1 MSRVPLNS
9 PVQQKKTG
17 TMLKLPNVR
26 RRRKPSNP
34 PKPETESTI
43 SEIATPAQ
51 DDDKVVVSAD
61 TITKLQKHKY
71 QSARKKLDE
80 WFIGKR
86 RVLFPLGLALG
97 VLASFFLLS
106 PLPPNLAVLL
116 EEYDLTSLS
125 LPGLEFEWDQIAQ
138 SISKSTPGNLW
149 AESKDFR
156 VGTELKEQGLEASH
170 PVILIPGIVSTGLE
184 SWTTSPEYRSYFRKR
199 LWGTTTMVR
208 AVLTDRDRWIAA
220 LMLDPDTGLD
230 PPGIKV
236 RAAQGLDAA
245 STFMPGKGFAL
256 PLKAAF
262 LPRGVALRILDLII
276 ENLAVIN
283 YDTNNLYMAAYDWRL
298 SYYNLEVRDGYFSRL
313 KAQVET
319 FKQGKKVVLVSH
331 SMGGTVVMV
340 GRTTQI
346 RSALVTHWPVTDL
359 FLDVVFVR
367 ECATL
372 SCVYYPNDL
381 YYSLKWVEAPSY
393 GNGGPNWVEDHIE
406 AFVNVAGTLLVSEVG
421 VPKAMAAFVSGEMRD
436 TVEVNPA
443 GAYGYS
449 RKGGLHQ
456 VRLYDLSRAHA
467 SQFFSRK
474 ERARLFRSWAG
485 SASMWI
491 KGGDAVWGTPAPF
504 ASSAGPTPTTNQTQT
519 QTQAQAE
526 TEPAPTYGAPDDP
539 PNASP
544 EDSHARFF
552 NFRASPPAEHVQSG
566 PGIPGNLS
574 AEQAGNWLLGNV
586 EEKWQKMMALNYSY
600 GFERDPEQLAKND
613 DDHTKFSNPLEV
625 RLPNAPSMRVYC
637 LYGHGK
643 PTERSYWYAASEFEH
658 EGSENATLE
667 EECAAEFDETR
678 VNSSCVTQKTPL
690 NMPLSRRNF
699 IDVAV
704 HNDTGVPKVKNGV
717 KIGEGDG
724 TVALLSLGAMCVEGW
739 KAGTRWNPHGVRVV
753 TQEMAHKPEPFDPRG
768 GQTTSDHIDIL
779 GSEALNL
786 AVLRIAAGR
795 GEDVEERFVSNIQDY
810 AKKIRWE

>member
-1 MSRVPLNS
+1 MFKVPNI
-9 PVQQKKTG
+9 
-17 TMLKLPNVR
+17 R
-26 RRRKPSNP
+26 RRGKTSTP
-34 PKPETESTI
+34 PAPETESTI
-43 SEIATPAQ
+43 SEAPNPTHG
-51 DDDKVVVSAD
+51 DEEVVVSVD

-86 RVLFPLGLALG
+86 RVLFPLGLGLG
-97 VLASFFLLS
+97 ILASFFLLS
-106 PLPPNLAVLL
+106 PLPPNIGLLL

-125 LPGLEFEWDQIAQ
+125 LPGLEFEWDQITQ
-138 SISKSTPGNLW
+138 SISKSGPGKLW
-149 AESKDFR
+149 AESKDFK
-156 VGTELKEQGLEASH
+156 VGTALKEQGLEASH
-170 PVILIPGIVSTGLE
+170 PMILVPGIVSTGLE

-208 AVLTDRDRWIAA
+208 AVLTDRDRWISA

-245 STFMPGKGFAL
+245 STFMPGKRYWIWS
-256 PLKAAF
+256 K
-262 LPRGVALRILDLII
+262 II

-283 YDTNNLYMAAYDWRL
+283 YDTNNLHMAAYDWRL

-319 FKQGKKVVLVSH
+319 FKQQQGKKVVLVSH
-331 SMGGTVVMV
+331 SMGGTVVMY
-340 GRTTQI
+340 
-346 RSALVTHWPVTDL
+346 
-359 FLDVVFVR
+359 F
-367 ECATL
+367 
-372 SCVYYPNDL
+372 
-381 YYSLKWVEAPSY
+381 LKWVEAPSH

-406 AFVNVAGTLLVSEVG
+406 AFVNVAGTLLG
-421 VPKAMAAFVSGEMRD
+421 VICAQPKAMAAFVSGEMRD

-443 GAYGYS
+443 GAYGYAG
-449 RKGGLHQ
+449 KGKL
-456 VRLYDLSRAHA
+456 RRAEIDYLPRAHKRK
-467 SQFFSRK
+467 FFSRK
-474 ERARLFRSWAG
+474 ERAKLFRSWAG

-491 KGGDAVWGTPAPF
+491 KGGDAVWGTPSPF
-504 ASSAGPTPTTNQTQT
+504 ASGTEPTPTTNDVQS
-519 QTQAQAE
+519 E
-526 TEPAPTYGAPDDP
+526 TEPAPVYGAPDDP
-539 PNASP
+539 PGISP

-552 NFRASPPAEHVQSG
+552 NFRASPPAAHVQSG

-586 EEKWQKMMALNYSY
+586 EEKWQKMMAMNYSY
-600 GFERDPEQLAKND
+600 GFERDPEQLAKNG

-625 RLPNAPSMRVYC
+625 ELPNAPSMRIYC
-637 LYGHGK
+637 LYGSGK
-643 PTERSYWYAASEFEH
+643 DTERSYWYAASEFEH
-658 EGSENATLE
+658 EGSDSAILG
-667 EECAAEFDETR
+667 EECAADLGESG
-678 VNSSCVTQKTPL
+678 VNSSCITQRTPL
-690 NMPLSRRNF
+690 DMPLSRRNF

-704 HNDTGVPKVKNGV
+704 HNETGVPKVKSGV

-739 KAGTRWNPHGVRVV
+739 KSGSKWNPHGIKVI
-753 TQEMAHKPEPFDPRG
+753 TQEMEHKPEPFDPRG

-795 GEDVEERFVSNIQDY
+795 GEDVEE
-810 AKKIRWE
+810 

>member
-1 MSRVPLNS
+1 MSSRVPLNS

-71 QSARKKLDE
+71 QSERDVYFSHWAWHVR
-80 WFIGKR
+80 
-86 RVLFPLGLALG
+86 LGQLLAPPTLLT
-97 VLASFFLLS
+97 LATSWSF
-106 PLPPNLAVLL
+106 

-170 PVILIPGIVSTGLE
+170 PVILIPGIVST

-245 STFMPGKGFAL
+245 ITTCGMSINGDQRSK
-256 PLKAAF
+256 
-262 LPRGVALRILDLII
+262 II

-298 SYYNLEVRDGYFSRL
+298 SYYNLEVRDGYFSRYGPHAGHAGQTN
-313 KAQVET
+313 K
-319 FKQGKKVVLVSH
+319 KQTKS
-331 SMGGTVVMV
+331 SS
-340 GRTTQI
+340 RNIQ
-346 RSALVTHWPVTDL
+346 
-359 FLDVVFVR
+359 
-367 ECATL
+367 
-372 SCVYYPNDL
+372 
-381 YYSLKWVEAPSY
+381 APSY
-393 GNGGPNWVEDHIE
+393 GNGGPNWVEVRRLVLLEDLNSYECQDHIE
-406 AFVNVAGTLLVSEVG
+406 AFVNVAGTLLTPRTAQGNGCICFWGNE
-421 VPKAMAAFVSGEMRD
+421 
-436 TVEVNPA
+436 
-443 GAYGYS
+443 GYRRGQSRGGLWLVDPCAWARADLKTLLFSS

-586 EEKWQKMMALNYSY
+586 EEKCKLCAESSGGLEIKWCTAL
-600 GFERDPEQLAKND
+600 Q
-613 DDHTKFSNPLEV
+613 
-625 RLPNAPSMRVYC
+625 SMRIYC

-704 HNDTGVPKVKNGV
+704 HNDTGVPKVSLWRVGWSRLGAICLGWAKSALDRRRL
-717 KIGEGDG
+717 GEGDG

>member
-1 MSRVPLNS
+1 
-9 PVQQKKTG
+9 
-17 TMLKLPNVR
+17 MLKLPNVR

-86 RVLFPLGLALG
+86 RVLFHWAWHVRLGQLLAPPTLLT
-97 VLASFFLLS
+97 LATSWK
-106 PLPPNLAVLL
+106 
-116 EEYDLTSLS
+116 EYDLTSLS

-262 LPRGVALRILDLII
+262 LPRGVALRILDLRFEMGIFLGMDPTLVMRGKLTR
-276 ENLAVIN
+276 N
-283 YDTNNLYMAAYDWRL
+283 
-298 SYYNLEVRDGYFSRL
+298 RL

-381 YYSLKWVEAPSY
+381 YHSLKWVEAPSY

-406 AFVNVAGTLLVSEVG
+406 AFVNVAGTLLGVVSFLATNLTLCPALTRLRVQ
-421 VPKAMAAFVSGEMRD
+421 PKAMAAFVSGEMRD

-443 GAYGYS
+443 GAYVLEKPVLFPQGTS
-449 RKGGLHQ
+449 EIIQKLGR
-456 VRLYDLSRAHA
+456 
-467 SQFFSRK
+467 
-474 ERARLFRSWAG
+474 EREYV
-485 SASMWI
+485 
-491 KGGDAVWGTPAPF
+491 DQ
-504 ASSAGPTPTTNQTQT
+504 GPTPTTNQTQT

-625 RLPNAPSMRVYC
+625 RLPNAP
-637 LYGHGK
+637 
-643 PTERSYWYAASEFEH
+643 RSYWYAASEFEH

>member
-1 MSRVPLNS
+1 
-9 PVQQKKTG
+9 
-17 TMLKLPNVR
+17 MLKLPNVR

-71 QSARKKLDE
+71 QSARKKLDPP
-80 WFIGKR
+80 
-86 RVLFPLGLALG
+86 VG

-245 STFMPGKGFAL
+245 STFMPGMEPTL
-256 PLKAAF
+256 VM
-262 LPRGVALRILDLII
+262 RGKL
-276 ENLAVIN
+276 
-283 YDTNNLYMAAYDWRL
+283 TKKQTK
-298 SYYNLEVRDGYFSRL
+298 SSSRNV
-313 KAQVET
+313 Q
-319 FKQGKKVVLVSH
+319 
-331 SMGGTVVMV
+331 
-340 GRTTQI
+340 
-346 RSALVTHWPVTDL
+346 PVTDL

-406 AFVNVAGTLLVSEVG
+406 AFVNVAGTLLGVVSFLATNLTLCPALTRLRVQ
-421 VPKAMAAFVSGEMRD
+421 PKAMAAFVSGEMRD

-443 GAYGYS
+443 GAYVLE
-449 RKGGLHQ
+449 K
-456 VRLYDLSRAHA
+456 
-467 SQFFSRK
+467 FFSRK

-519 QTQAQAE
+519 QIQPQAE

-600 GFERDPEQLAKND
+600 GFERDLEQLAKND

-625 RLPNAPSMRVYC
+625 RLPNAP
-637 LYGHGK
+637 
-643 PTERSYWYAASEFEH
+643 RSYWYAASEFEH

-667 EECAAEFDETR
+667 EECTAEFDETR

>member
-1 MSRVPLNS
+1 
-9 PVQQKKTG
+9 
-17 TMLKLPNVR
+17 MLKLPNVR

-71 QSARKKLDE
+71 QSARKKLDPP
-80 WFIGKR
+80 
-86 RVLFPLGLALG
+86 VG

-262 LPRGVALRILDLII
+262 LPRGVALRILDLRFEMGIFLGMDPTLVMRGKLTR
-276 ENLAVIN
+276 N
-283 YDTNNLYMAAYDWRL
+283 
-298 SYYNLEVRDGYFSRL
+298 RL

-381 YYSLKWVEAPSY
+381 YHSLKWVEAPSY

-406 AFVNVAGTLLVSEVG
+406 AFVNVAGTLLGVVSFLATNLTLCPALTRLRVQ
-421 VPKAMAAFVSGEMRD
+421 PKAMAAFVSGEMRD

-443 GAYGYS
+443 GAYVLE
-449 RKGGLHQ
+449 K
-456 VRLYDLSRAHA
+456 
-467 SQFFSRK
+467 FFSRK

-504 ASSAGPTPTTNQTQT
+504 ASSTGPTPTTGQT

-526 TEPAPTYGAPDDP
+526 TELAPTYGAPDDP

-625 RLPNAPSMRVYC
+625 RLPNAP
-637 LYGHGK
+637 
-643 PTERSYWYAASEFEH
+643 RSYWYAASEFEH

>member
-1 MSRVPLNS
+1 MN
-9 PVQQKKTG
+9 
-17 TMLKLPNVR
+17 NIR
-26 RRRKPSNP
+26 RRGKQSAPMT
-34 PKPETESTI
+34 PETESAI
-43 SEIATPAQ
+43 SEAPTPA
-51 DDDKVVVSAD
+51 DGDDKVVVSVD

-71 QSARKKLDE
+71 QSARKRLDE

-106 PLPPNLAVLL
+106 PLPPNLSLLL

-125 LPGLEFEWDQIAQ
+125 LPGLEFEWDQITQ
-138 SISKSTPGNLW
+138 SISKTAPGRLW

-156 VGTELKEQGLEASH
+156 VGMALKEQGLEATH

-208 AVLTDRDRWIAA
+208 AVVTDRDRWIAA

-230 PPGIKV
+230 PPGVKV

-245 STFMPGKGFAL
+245 STFLPGKDFTISLESCFLTLWYKMQVIGF
-256 PLKAAF
+256 
-262 LPRGVALRILDLII
+262 
-276 ENLAVIN
+276 
-283 YDTNNLYMAAYDWRL
+283 AYDWRL
-298 SYYNLEVRDGYFSRL
+298 SYYNLEVRDGYFSKL
-313 KAQVET
+313 KAQIEI
-319 FKQGKKVVLVSH
+319 FKRREGKKVVLVSH
-331 SMGGTVVMV
+331 SMGGTVTMY
-340 GRTTQI
+340 
-346 RSALVTHWPVTDL
+346 
-359 FLDVVFVR
+359 F
-367 ECATL
+367 
-372 SCVYYPNDL
+372 
-381 YYSLKWVEAPSY
+381 LKWVEAPSY
-393 GNGGPNWVEDHIE
+393 GNGGPNWVEEHIE
-406 AFVNVAGTLLVSEVG
+406 AFVNVAGTLLG

-443 GAYGYS
+443 GAYVLE
-449 RKGGLHQ
+449 K
-456 VRLYDLSRAHA
+456 
-467 SQFFSRK
+467 FFSRK

-491 KGGDAVWGTPAPF
+491 KGGDAVWGTPAPY
-504 ASSAGPTPTTNQTQT
+504 ASGTGPTPTANDIQPQTEAT
-519 QTQAQAE
+519 
-526 TEPAPTYGAPDDP
+526 PLYGAPDDP
-539 PNASP
+539 PDIAP

-552 NFRASPPAEHVQSG
+552 NFRASPPADHVLSG

-586 EEKWQKMMALNYSY
+586 EEKWQKMMATNYSY
-600 GFERDPEQLAKND
+600 GIERDPEQLARND

-625 RLPNAPSMRVYC
+625 KLPNAPSMRIYC

-643 PTERSYWYAASEFEH
+643 DTERSYWYAASEFEH
-658 EGSENATLE
+658 EGSDSSVPG
-667 EECAAEFDETR
+667 EECAADLGETG
-678 VNSSCVTQKTPL
+678 VNTSCVTQRTPL
-690 NMPLSRRNF
+690 DLPLSRRNM

-704 HNDTGVPKVKNGV
+704 HNDTAVPKVKSGV

-739 KAGTRWNPHGVRVV
+739 KSGTKWNPHGVKVV
-753 TQEMAHKPEPFDPRG
+753 TQEMAHKPEPYDPRG

-786 AVLRIAAGR
+786 AVLRIAAGK
-795 GEDVEERFVSNIQDY
+795 GNDVEERFVSRIREY
-810 AKKIRWE
+810 AQKVKWS

>member
-1 MSRVPLNS
+1 MF
-9 PVQQKKTG
+9 
-17 TMLKLPNVR
+17 KLPNLR
-26 RRRKPSNP
+26 RRGKPPTP
-34 PKPETESTI
+34 PTPETESTI
-43 SEIATPAQ
+43 SEAPISAY
-51 DDDKVVVSAD
+51 DDEQVVVSVD

-71 QSARKKLDE
+71 QNARKKLDE

-97 VLASFFLLS
+97 ILASFFLLS
-106 PLPPNLAVLL
+106 PLPPNLALLL

-125 LPGLEFEWDQIAQ
+125 LPGLEFEWDQITQ
-138 SISKSTPGNLW
+138 SISKSTPGGLW
-149 AESKDFR
+149 AESKDFK
-156 VGTELKEQGLEASH
+156 VGTALKEQGLDASH
-170 PVILIPGIVSTGLE
+170 PLILVPGIVSTGLE
-184 SWTTSPEYRSYFRKR
+184 SWTTSPDYRSYFRKR

-245 STFMPGKGFAL
+245 SSFMPGNSFIL

-262 LPRGVALRILDLII
+262 SPRGVALRILDLII

-319 FKQGKKVVLVSH
+319 FKRQQGKKVVLVSH
-331 SMGGTVVMV
+331 SMGGTVVMY
-340 GRTTQI
+340 
-346 RSALVTHWPVTDL
+346 
-359 FLDVVFVR
+359 F
-367 ECATL
+367 
-372 SCVYYPNDL
+372 
-381 YYSLKWVEAPSY
+381 LKWVEAPSY

-406 AFVNVAGTLLVSEVG
+406 AFVNVAGTLLG

-443 GAYGYS
+443 GAYGEMY
-449 RKGGLHQ
+449 RVGID
-456 VRLYDLSRAHA
+456 DLSRVH
-467 SQFFSRK
+467 STQFFSRK
-474 ERARLFRSWAG
+474 ERAKLFRSWAG

-504 ASSAGPTPTTNQTQT
+504 ASGTEATPTTDD
-519 QTQAQAE
+519 AQSE
-526 TEPAPTYGAPDDP
+526 TGPSPIYGAPDDP
-539 PNASP
+539 PDIGP

-586 EEKWQKMMALNYSY
+586 EEKWQKMMATNYSY

-625 RLPNAPSMRVYC
+625 RLPNAPSLRIYC

-643 PTERSYWYAASEFEH
+643 DTERSYWYAASEFEH
-658 EGSENATLE
+658 EGSDSAISGDG
-667 EECAAEFDETR
+667 CVAEFGETKD
-678 VNSSCVTQKTPL
+678 NSSCVTQRTPL
-690 NMPLSRRNF
+690 DLPLSRRNF

-704 HNDTGVPKVKNGV
+704 HNETGVPKVKSGV

-739 KAGTRWNPHGVRVV
+739 RSGSKWNPHGVRVI

-795 GEDVEERFVSNIQDY
+795 GEEVEERFVSRIQEY
-810 AKKIRWE
+810 AKKIRWD

>member
-1 MSRVPLNS
+1 
-9 PVQQKKTG
+9 
-17 TMLKLPNVR
+17 MLKLPNIR
-26 RRRKPSNP
+26 RRGKKSTP
-34 PKPETESTI
+34 PIPETESTI
-43 SEIATPAQ
+43 SEATTPNG
-51 DDDKVVVSAD
+51 DDKVVVSVD

-71 QSARKKLDE
+71 QSARARIDE

-97 VLASFFLLS
+97 ILASFFILS
-106 PLPPNLAVLL
+106 PLPPNLALLL
-116 EEYDLTSLS
+116 EEYDLSSLS
-125 LPGLEFEWDQIAQ
+125 LPGLEFEWDQITR
-138 SISKSTPGNLW
+138 SISKSTPGRLW
-149 AESKDFR
+149 AESNDFR
-156 VGTELKEQGLEASH
+156 VGVALKEQGLEASH
-170 PVILIPGIVSTGLE
+170 PLILIPGIVSTGLE
-184 SWTTSPEYRSYFRKR
+184 SWTTSPEYKSYFRKR

-208 AVLTDRDRWIAA
+208 AVLTDRERWIAA

-245 STFMPGKGFAL
+245 STFMPGYWIWSK
-256 PLKAAF
+256 
-262 LPRGVALRILDLII
+262 II

-319 FKQGKKVVLVSH
+319 FKRQHGKKVVLV
-331 SMGGTVVMV
+331 TVWE
-340 GRTTQI
+340 GRW
-346 RSALVTHWPVTDL
+346 SWLVAWQSRQPTFAPLLDL
-359 FLDVVFVR
+359 TSPAPSI
-367 ECATL
+367 CT
-372 SCVYYPNDL
+372 
-381 YYSLKWVEAPSY
+381 LKWVEAPSY
-393 GNGGPNWVEDHIE
+393 GNGGPSWVEDHIE
-406 AFVNVAGTLLVSEVG
+406 AFVNVAGTLLG

-436 TVEVNPA
+436 TVEINPA
-443 GAYGYS
+443 GAYVLE
-449 RKGGLHQ
+449 K
-456 VRLYDLSRAHA
+456 
-467 SQFFSRK
+467 FFSRK

-504 ASSAGPTPTTNQTQT
+504 ASETEPTPTTTNDTQ
-519 QTQAQAE
+519 
-526 TEPAPTYGAPDDP
+526 PGVKNAPLYGAPDDP
-539 PNASP
+539 PEIAP

-552 NFRASPPAEHVQSG
+552 NFRASPPADHVLSG

-586 EEKWQKMMALNYSY
+586 EDKWQASKITFYL
-600 GFERDPEQLAKND
+600 GKRDPDQLAKND

-625 RLPNAPSMRVYC
+625 KLPNAPSMRIYC

-643 PTERSYWYAASEFEH
+643 DTERSYWYAASEYEH
-658 EGSENATLE
+658 EGSESSVPA
-667 EECAAEFDETR
+667 EECAVDPGETGR
-678 VNSSCVTQKTPL
+678 NASCITQRTPL
-690 NMPLSRRNF
+690 DLPLSRRNM

-704 HNDTGVPKVKNGV
+704 HNETGVPKVKSGV

-739 KAGTRWNPHGVRVV
+739 RGGSKWNPHGVRVI
-753 TQEMAHKPEPFDPRG
+753 TQEMAHKPEPYDPRG

-795 GEDVEERFVSNIQDY
+795 GEDVEERFVSKIQEY
-810 AKKIRWE
+810 ARKIRWDQD